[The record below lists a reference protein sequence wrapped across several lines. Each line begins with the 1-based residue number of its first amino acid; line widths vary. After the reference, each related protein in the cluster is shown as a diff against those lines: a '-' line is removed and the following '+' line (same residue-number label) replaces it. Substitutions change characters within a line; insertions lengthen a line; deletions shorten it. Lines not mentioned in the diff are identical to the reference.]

1 VRVTAAAIGPVVVH
15 GHDEDLVIGDGGA
28 VAAEVLDPRPLRL
41 GALQLILD
49 MREEKATVLWA
60 PSADGYTARLTKPFG
75 EKPDI
80 PAPFDRPLGTAG
92 FQAPAD
98 S

>member
-1 VRVTAAAIGPVVVH
+1 M
-15 GHDEDLVIGDGGA
+15 
-28 VAAEVLDPRPLRL
+28 
-41 GALQLILD
+41 Q
-49 MREEKATVLWA
+49 EEKATVLWA